1 MIWKKITIETS
12 TEAEDLIS
20 MFLDECGVEGVMI
33 EDNVPLTDE
42 ELKEMFVDVPLQKED
57 DGVAKISCFI
67 PPDRDVNELI
77 TSIKEELNRLEEF
90 LPVGSKLVGISD
102 TSDDSEWQ
110 NNWKQ
115 YYKPIRLNDDIVI
128 VPAWEDYKDVREN
141 DIIIK
146 IESVM
151 AFGTGSHETTKL
163 CIDRLKAYMK
173 PGSSVFDVGC
183 GSGILSIV
191 ASKLGAGYVHGLD
204 IDPQAII
211 SSEENAKAN
220 DLGKDAIEFSC
231 GNLLAGNVI
240 GENAIKAE
248 KASLCSG
255 IAAKSPAEMVDIEL
269 GEKDSVPARE
279 YDIVVANILADV
291 IIPMS
296 GVIKPYLKVDGIFIT
311 SGISD
316 TREEDVVN
324 AMIEND
330 LEIMDI
336 LRMNEWVSIVARKK
350 KNA

>member
-20 MFLDECGVEGVMI
+20 MFLDEQGVEGVMI

-67 PPDRDVNELI
+67 PPDRDVNSLI
-77 TSIKEELNRLEEF
+77 SSIKEELLRLKEF
-90 LPVGSKLVGISD
+90 IPVGSGLVGITD
-102 TSDDSEWQ
+102 TSDDSTWQ

-115 YYKPIRLNDDIVI
+115 YYKPIRLNDDILI
-128 VPAWEDYKDVREN
+128 IPEWEDYKDVKES
-141 DIIIK
+141 DTVVK
-146 IESVM
+146 IASVM

-173 PGSSVFDVGC
+173 KGASVFDVGC
-183 GSGILSIV
+183 GSGILSII
-191 ASKLGAGYVHGLD
+191 ASKLGAAYVHGLD

-211 SSEENAKAN
+211 SSKENAIAN
-220 DLGKDAIEFSC
+220 GLGEDEIEFSC

-248 KASLCSG
+248 KASLGSG

-269 GEKDSVPARE
+269 GEKDSVPVRQ

-296 GVIKPYLKVDGIFIT
+296 GVIGPYLGKDSVFIT

-316 TREEDVVN
+316 TREADVLKALIDN
-324 AMIEND
+324 GF
-330 LEIMDI
+330 EILDDI
-336 LRMNEWVSIVARKK
+336 KMNEWVSIVARKK
-350 KNA
+350 K